1 MIKIRIRVYT
11 LQKGDEMDLAA
22 QIRTAILEGRYPPG
36 TLLSQTDLAREYG
49 VSRIPIRDALM
60 ALAADQLVEIFPGK
74 GARVIRLLPTELE
87 EVFDLR
93 IMLECDLLDRAV
105 AKADEAARQEVSYFL
120 QRSSLEAG
128 RPGWHR
134 GDWDFHRALY
144 LPADRPRQ
152 LAMVEQ
158 LRKTCVV
165 QANCYASLA
174 TETPRWLRDHEAI
187 SEAFVSGRS
196 TEACELL
203 AEHLRA
209 SWNKLQILAAPASD
223 GS

>member
-1 MIKIRIRVYT
+1 
-11 LQKGDEMDLAA
+11 MDLAA

-36 TLLSQTDLAREYG
+36 TLLSQTDLAREHG

-74 GARVIRLLPTELE
+74 GARVVRLAPAELE

-93 IMLECDLLDRAV
+93 IMLECDLLHRAV
-105 AKADEAARQEVSYFL
+105 ARADEAAKQEVSYVL
-120 QRSSLEAG
+120 RRSSLEAG

-144 LPADRPRQ
+144 VPANRPRQ
-152 LAMVEQ
+152 LAIIEN
-158 LRKTCVV
+158 LRKICVV
-165 QANCYASLA
+165 QAHSYASLA

-187 SEAFVSGRS
+187 TEAFVAGR
-196 TEACELL
+196 TAEACTLL
-203 AEHLRA
+203 EEHLRA
-209 SWNKLQILAAPASD
+209 SWSNLKKLAAAASD